1 MVEIARAMLAGALS
15 FLEGA
20 RSIVALY
27 RDAGL
32 AHLDKDIVP
41 FVVVDSETD
50 ALPLGA
56 QRLNWQPEA
65 LAKLQPEI
73 DRWEAF
79 ARRDLLEACKT
90 LIDRFGASSG
100 SCEAHERNDA
110 EGEN

>member
-1 MVEIARAMLAGALS
+1 MVEIARAMLAGTLS
-15 FLEGA
+15 LLEGA

-56 QRLNWQPEA
+56 QRLNWQREA
-65 LAKLQPEI
+65 LAKLQPGI
-73 DRWEAF
+73 DRREAF
-79 ARRDLLEACKT
+79 TRRDLLEPSRA

-100 SCEAHERNDA
+100 SCETQERNDA